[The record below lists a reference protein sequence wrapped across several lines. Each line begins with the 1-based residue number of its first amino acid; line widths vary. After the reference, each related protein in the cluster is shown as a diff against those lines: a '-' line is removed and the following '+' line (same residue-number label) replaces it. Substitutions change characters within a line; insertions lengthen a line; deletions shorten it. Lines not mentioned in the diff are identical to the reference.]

1 MGGCVMTPFGLLA
14 MRKAAGLA
22 FAVPGMEIDI
32 VHHGRIVARV
42 QRCFDGSDIAL
53 DTTLLSPCA
62 FRAAVGRAH
71 THASEGGTAV
81 FLGLAVDADPTLDYH
96 MPFTGAARP
105 LGLIV
110 SRVGEIVV
118 HVFATQRP
126 VEAVRTVIAS
136 MSVHPAMPDE
146 AAVNASWDP
155 VSAVTLVYSEVR
167 IATLA
172 TARPFIEATIDAV
185 MMRFA
190 IDEIT
195 QAVAAQSSRSIG

>member
-1 MGGCVMTPFGLLA
+1 MTPLGLLA
-14 MRKAAGLA
+14 MRKAAALA
-22 FAVPGMEIDI
+22 FAVPGMEVDVIHRGH
-32 VHHGRIVARV
+32 VVARV
-42 QRCFDGSDIAL
+42 ERRFDGGDLSL
-53 DTTLLSPCA
+53 ETTLLSPCA

-71 THASEGGTAV
+71 VHASGGGTAV
-81 FLGLAVDADPTLDYH
+81 FLGLGVDTDPQLDYH
-96 MPFTGAARP
+96 MPFTGAARA

-126 VEAVRTVIAS
+126 VEVVRTAIAG
-136 MSVHPAMPDE
+136 MAVHPALPEE

-155 VSAVTLVYSEVR
+155 VAAVTLVYSEIR
-167 IATLA
+167 IGQLP
-172 TARPFIEATIDAV
+172 TARPFIEATMDAL

-190 IDEIT
+190 VDEIT